1 MSAKQMAIQEAER
14 HGVTLE
20 FGGAPFEIIASAPYG
35 HHWKDEYLH
44 ELVESQWDHE
54 RTDWMWRRVLG
65 RVKQGVAPCTPKT
78 CQMWECG
85 ECEWWKESEDG
96 RL

>member
-14 HGVTLE
+14 HGVKLE
-20 FGGAPFEIIASAPYG
+20 FGGIPFEIIAPAPFR

-54 RTDWMWRRVLG
+54 RTEGMWRAMLA
-65 RVKQGVAPCTPKT
+65 RVKQGVKPCTAES
-78 CQMWECG
+78 CQMWEDG
-85 ECEWWKESEDG
+85 ECEWWSESDE
-96 RL
+96 RS